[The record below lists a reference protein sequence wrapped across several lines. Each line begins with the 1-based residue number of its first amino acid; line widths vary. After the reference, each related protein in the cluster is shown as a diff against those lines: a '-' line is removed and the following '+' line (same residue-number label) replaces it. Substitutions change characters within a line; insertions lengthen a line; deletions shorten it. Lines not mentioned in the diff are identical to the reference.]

1 MEMQSEQFIPAPRQD
16 VWDALNDTEVLR
28 QSMPGCESFE
38 ATGDNEFDARITTKV
53 GPVKARFKFKVQL
66 TDVEPPVGYTIHG
79 EGQGGAAGFAKGSAS
94 VRLTE
99 TDGGTL
105 LGYSVQA
112 KVGGKLA
119 QLGARLIDGTARK
132 MADAFFGNFI
142 TIVSGEAPDADSD
155 NEDDNAGQAKE

>member
-1 MEMQSEQFIPAPRQD
+1 MEMQSEQFIPAPRQE

-38 ATGDNEFDARITTKV
+38 ATGDNEFDARLTTKV
-53 GPVKARFKFKVQL
+53 GPVKARFKFKVHL
-66 TDVEPPVGYTIHG
+66 TDVEPREGYTIHG
-79 EGQGGAAGFAKGSAS
+79 EGQGGAAGFAKGSAE
-94 VRLTE
+94 VRLSE

-105 LGYSVQA
+105 LGYSVHA
-112 KVGGKLA
+112 RVGGKLA

-142 TIVSGEAPDADSD
+142 AIVSGEVPATAENDAEVD
-155 NEDDNAGQAKE
+155 G

>member
-28 QSMPGCESFE
+28 LSMPGCESFE